1 MCLFGTSRPSG
12 RFRPIAETRESAR
25 RKSRLAL
32 QTASLK
38 ETRIK
43 GDNIWHIRQVCVFSA
58 VCWEENRATFF
69 FLFFSSPSRGFKARS
84 DFDWIGEAAGN
95 YKCCRWI
102 TSGEPPPTTPPSH
115 NGEKTRDGT
124 KRGDARR
131 HRKKRKE
138 GNWNG
143 SMIPGRMIGLEQRQQ
158 PWSSSWFPRESR
170 RRRRLKA
177 FHHIFFF
184 LFCLPSSSTTTLLDS
199 LAFVV
204 GSALSASATRDESR
218 EPITSIPQATN
229 EKEKEKEEPRKEEGK
244 GGF

>member
-69 FLFFSSPSRGFKARS
+69 FLFFFSSPPASREFKARS

-184 LFCLPSSSTTTLLDS
+184 SSVCRRHRRQPYWIHLHSS
-199 LAFVV
+199 
-204 GSALSASATRDESR
+204 
-218 EPITSIPQATN
+218 
-229 EKEKEKEEPRKEEGK
+229 
-244 GGF
+244 